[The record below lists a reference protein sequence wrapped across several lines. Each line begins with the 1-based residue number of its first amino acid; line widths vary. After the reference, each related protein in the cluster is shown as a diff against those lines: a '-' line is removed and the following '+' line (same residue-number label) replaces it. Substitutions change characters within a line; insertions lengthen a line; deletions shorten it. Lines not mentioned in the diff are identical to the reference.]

1 MNIGDFP
8 DSFVPPAGEEATG
21 PNQTHQPNPAQLL
34 HNKAKAALA
43 LGEIYEANVLIR
55 KALEL
60 ESSDHHIQLAKEIKQ
75 QMGAKSLAKA
85 QQYFEKGKTEDAYDE
100 AKKALHLLG
109 ESQEAQNILD
119 LIDQKNQR
127 SKSKGKSLWIL
138 ILVVFLA
145 GIVSMI
151 AYYQSFSEEQ
161 SAWSK
166 AHTDASIPSYQHFL
180 EKFPKGKY
188 ASMARE
194 ALKTLYDKD
203 EDLWNSAVN
212 PPDKSNLGRYLLA
225 METAGGVHI
234 EEAKMMIDSF
244 DFDLALRAGSL
255 EALQGYIG
263 AHPNGVY
270 IKSAKNLLTT
280 LITPEEKT
288 ALFAYLQDFYEM
300 FASGNHKAL
309 LMYFDEKTP
318 RFMDKTQI
326 SKADLYD
333 MFQKNQEGVVEEE
346 ISIDSTSFSVTKDSS
361 GVYQCKYQLDSH
373 RKAKKEIEVPK
384 KKGKIRLFKTETLIT
399 HYYANQSVN
408 VTLSAEKKIQEYTV
422 RVLSSR
428 KESENSD

>member
-1 MNIGDFP
+1 MRAYKRLISAIAVLLFMSGCAAGPNATTKMQGPSGSGDYARIGEIYIQNVVIVKGEENIGTVVATIINDSIEDF
-8 DSFVPPAGEEATG
+8 DCVR
-21 PNQTHQPNPAQLL
+21 HR
-34 HNKAKAALA
+34 
-43 LGEIYEANVLIR
+43 EIYEANVLIR

-85 QQYFEKGKTEDAYDE
+85 QQYFEKGKAEDAYDE

-119 LIDQKNQR
+119 TIDQKNQR

-138 ILVVFLA
+138 IVVVFLA

-166 AHTDASIPSYQHFL
+166 AHTEASIPSYQHFL

-225 METAGGVHI
+225 METAGGMHI

-309 LMYFDEKTP
+309 LMYFDEIERAWMLLERPFSTDP
-318 RFMDKTQI
+318 RF
-326 SKADLYD
+326 
-333 MFQKNQEGVVEEE
+333 V
-346 ISIDSTSFSVTKDSS
+346 
-361 GVYQCKYQLDSH
+361 
-373 RKAKKEIEVPK
+373 
-384 KKGKIRLFKTETLIT
+384 TLINT
-399 HYYANQSVN
+399 DVH
-408 VTLSAEKKIQEYTV
+408 
-422 RVLSSR
+422 
-428 KESENSD
+428 